1 MKELTIASFEMKKP
15 SLADEGV
22 RFSRGEG
29 KALQASGVDD
39 LSGSGPHDEIITDL
53 AGVSETMLWSL
64 HNRASEA
71 RRHNGVLTDP
81 DSVRIHEAIDYD
93 FDRHFGEPAGSLAV
107 RAAEI
112 DRVLRQWLVDHPD
125 GFIVALGEG
134 LETQVHRVDNGR
146 MHWLSVDLPDAIRLR
161 ACFLAP
167 SDRFRHIGVSALD
180 PSWMD
185 LVDPSS
191 GLFIVA
197 QGLLMYLDPAMVHQ
211 LLSRVADR
219 FPEAEIVFDVIPRWF
234 SRLTLLGLQQ
244 TPHYRLPPM
253 PWGINRNE
261 IEPTLRQWCPHL
273 ASVTFLDYR
282 VPRGAISIL
291 AQLIHHI
298 PVIRH
303 EIPSLVHAMAGR
315 IGQSA
320 AISKPISGA
329 TREPTLK
336 REEPS
341 HDFMGLTPH
350 RNQLMTSTNDNIS
363 STKTI
368 DDLFAEAPQSAEVR
382 SGLAVTAGQIIARR
396 VSLGMAAAFDP
407 LGADHVELAR
417 IVPEKVEAFSAASMI
432 MIKQSNQ
439 ARRQITR
446 FASDEVMTTARA
458 TISMAGCLSPMALAA
473 EQGRFALA
481 WFDRAIS
488 SYIAIGMLALSTPAA
503 AMAPIRETVAAN
515 AERLGL

>member
-1 MKELTIASFEMKKP
+1 MKEPTIVSFLAKNL
-15 SLADEGV
+15 SL
-22 RFSRGEG
+22 
-29 KALQASGVDD
+29 
-39 LSGSGPHDEIITDL
+39 SGPHDEIMIDL

-71 RRHNGVLTDP
+71 RRHDGVLIDP

-93 FDRHFGEPAGSLAV
+93 FSRHFGDPVGSLAV

-112 DRVLRQWLVDHPD
+112 DRVIRLWLVDHPD
-125 GFIVALGEG
+125 GFIVSLGEG
-134 LETQVHRVDNGR
+134 LETQVRRVDNGR

-161 ACFLAP
+161 ERFLAP
-167 SDRFRHIGVSALD
+167 TDRFRHIGLNALD

-197 QGLLMYLDPAMVHQ
+197 QGLLMYLDPEMVRQ
-211 LLSRVADR
+211 LLARVAER
-219 FPEAEIVFDVIPRWF
+219 FPRAEIIFDVVPRWF

-253 PWGINRNE
+253 PWGINRDE
-261 IEPTLRQWCPHL
+261 IEPTLRRWCPH
-273 ASVTFLDYR
+273 VTSIAFLDYR
-282 VPRGAISIL
+282 VPRGL
-291 AQLIHHI
+291 LPLFAQLIRHI
-298 PVIRH
+298 PVVRH
-303 EIPSLVHAMAGR
+303 EIPSLVHVIVAER
-315 IGQSA
+315 IDSSA
-320 AISKPISGA
+320 AISNPISGPA
-329 TREPTLK
+329 SK
-336 REEPS
+336 SKEPS
-341 HDFMGLTPH
+341 EDFKGLTPH
-350 RNQLMTSTNDNIS
+350 RKQPMTSSNDNIS
-363 STKTI
+363 GTI
-368 DDLFAEAPQSAEVR
+368 TTNEAPQSVGAH
-382 SGLAVTAGQIIARR
+382 GDLAIAAGQIIARR

-407 LGADHVELAR
+407 LGADHVEFAR
-417 IVPEKVEAFSAASMI
+417 IVPEKVEAFSAAGMI

-458 TISMAGCLSPMALAA
+458 TISMAGCTSPMALAA

-481 WFDRAIS
+481 WFDRAVS